1 MLAERAGAASAQAT
15 PTKEHAAT
23 LLGVKRRSEVW
34 RASGPCCVTS
44 AADHSQA
51 LLRQYGQHRLPH

>member
-23 LLGVKRRSEVW
+23 LLGVKRD
-34 RASGPCCVTS
+34 
-44 AADHSQA
+44 AAKIGEHLA
-51 LLRQYGQHRLPH
+51 RVA